1 MAAGSSLQVGNR
13 SLQKL
18 TCWRGILV
26 RKVTT
31 CITCNSHLVAQVGNF
46 LFHQGL
52 KRFISSSIFLVFLP
66 FILKKFKKAI
76 LCTANVN
83 TPTSLEF
90 SELSGLVLEVADHP
104 PLLPRA
110 SALTKDQL
118 VLEVVLVPVR
128 PPARVLRVRLS
139 GAAGQA
145 HQRQQD
151 SQEHRGQHC
160 QHL

>member
-1 MAAGSSLQVGNR
+1 MHNLQ
-13 SLQKL
+13 Q
-18 TCWRGILV
+18 
-26 RKVTT
+26 
-31 CITCNSHLVAQVGNF
+31 VAEVGNF

-52 KRFISSSIFLVFLP
+52 KRFISLSIFLVFLP

-128 PPARVLRVRLS
+128 PPARVLRVGVS
-139 GAAGQA
+139 GAAGQP

-151 SQEHRGQHC
+151 SQEHGGQHC
-160 QHL
+160 QH